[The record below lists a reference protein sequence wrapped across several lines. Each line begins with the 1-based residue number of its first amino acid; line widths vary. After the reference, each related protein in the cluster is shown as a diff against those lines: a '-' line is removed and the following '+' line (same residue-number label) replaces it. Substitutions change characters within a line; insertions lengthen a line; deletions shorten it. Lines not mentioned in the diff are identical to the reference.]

1 MMYIVRFGVL
11 NSMDPYVRQI
21 SPQNLKDNQ
30 PMSPPAQSDT
40 VKQLVVDKNTLQKQI
55 DDLRR
60 KQSATTTVIQDRI
73 KVLEKRVMQINET
86 VDRTKVNDASD
97 FDSTYRVMAN
107 ARIICSTLSSA
118 INLKQLV
125 EFSRIINV
133 TDYILHLLCVSN

>member
-1 MMYIVRFGVL
+1 MMNIVRFGVV

-21 SPQNLKDNQ
+21 HPSNLKDNQ

-40 VKQLVVDKNTLQKQI
+40 IKQLVVEQGTLQKQI
-55 DDLRR
+55 DELRR

-73 KVLEKRVMQINET
+73 KVLEKRLMQIKET
-86 VDRTKVNDASD
+86 LERTKCVNDASD

-118 INLKQLV
+118 INLKQ
-125 EFSRIINV
+125 
-133 TDYILHLLCVSN
+133 

>member
-1 MMYIVRFGVL
+1 MMYMVRFGVV

-21 SPQNLKDNQ
+21 APQNLKDNQ

-40 VKQLVVDKNTLQKQI
+40 MKQLEQERITLQEQI
-55 DDLRR
+55 EGLRR

-73 KVLEKRVMQINET
+73 KTLEKRVTQIKET
-86 VDRTKVNDASD
+86 LDRTKVANDASD

-118 INLKQLV
+118 INLKQ
-125 EFSRIINV
+125 
-133 TDYILHLLCVSN
+133 

>member
-1 MMYIVRFGVL
+1 MMYMVRFGVV

-21 SPQNLKDNQ
+21 APQNLKDNQ

-40 VKQLVVDKNTLQKQI
+40 MKQLEQERITLQEQI
-55 DDLRR
+55 DGLRR

-73 KVLEKRVMQINET
+73 KTLEKRVTQIKET
-86 VDRTKVNDASD
+86 LDRTKVANDASD

-118 INLKQLV
+118 INLKQ
-125 EFSRIINV
+125 
-133 TDYILHLLCVSN
+133 